1 MGSAGGCSER
11 ECGMDQ
17 DPSAWVVHRPVV
29 DAPVG
34 DPDIS
39 ARPEPPWQFAHQLER
54 DLIRLQE
61 LNVLAVSDELTAAG

>member
-1 MGSAGGCSER
+1 MGSAWGCSER

-29 DAPVG
+29 DTPVS
-34 DPDIS
+34 DPGTG

-54 DLIRLQE
+54 DLIRLEE
-61 LNVLAVSDELTAAG
+61 LSVLAVSDELTAAG

>member
-1 MGSAGGCSER
+1 
-11 ECGMDQ
+11 MDQ

-29 DAPVG
+29 DTPPG
-34 DPDIS
+34 EPRTS

-54 DLIRLQE
+54 DLIRLEE